1 MFGNFFMIMFAKQ
14 NIRVL
19 FFFDELILF
28 LLLIGIVCEWIFNHA
43 VQNGQVRNKANILM
57 FM

>member
-1 MFGNFFMIMFAKQ
+1 MFSNFFMVMFAKQ
-14 NIRVL
+14 YKSFI
-19 FFFDELILF
+19 FFDELIFF
-28 LLLIGIVCEWIFNHA
+28 LLLIGIVYEWIFNHA